1 MSETPNP
8 ETSNPETPKSDK
20 PQTSPVESFNRPI
33 PAFGWTGYAEQLNG
47 RFAMI
52 GIVALILIE
61 VFSGQ
66 GLIAWLG
73 F

>member
-1 MSETPNP
+1 MSDSPQPN
-8 ETSNPETPKSDK
+8 TPKTATPAD
-20 PQTSPVESFNRPI
+20 NRPE
-33 PAFGWTGYAEQLNG
+33 PGFGWTAYAEQLNG

-61 VFSGQ
+61 LFTGQ

>member
-1 MSETPNP
+1 MSEIPNP
-8 ETSNPETPKSDK
+8 ETSKPDK
-20 PQTSPVESFNRPI
+20 PQSGTVESFNRPI
-33 PAFGWTGYAEQLNG
+33 PAFGWTNYAEQLNG

-52 GIVALILIE
+52 GIVALLLIE

>member
-1 MSETPNP
+1 MSDA
-8 ETSNPETPKSDK
+8 PKSNS
-20 PQTSPVESFNRPI
+20 PQPTPPESLNQ
-33 PAFGWTGYAEQLNG
+33 PAPGFGWTAYAEQLNG

-61 VFSGQ
+61 IVTGQ
-66 GLIAWLG
+66 GLISWLG

>member
-8 ETSNPETPKSDK
+8 ESRKPETSSSSTD
-20 PQTSPVESFNRPI
+20 ESYNRPV
-33 PAFGWTGYAEQLNG
+33 PAFGWTAYAEQLNG

-52 GIVALILIE
+52 GIIALLLIE
-61 VFSGQ
+61 VFTGQ

-73 F
+73 FG

>member
-1 MSETPNP
+1 MSE
-8 ETSNPETPKSDK
+8 SPKSEN
-20 PQTSPVESFNRPI
+20 PQPSRPQPEPPKVNSSAFNNRPE
-33 PAFGWTGYAEQLNG
+33 PGFGWTSYAEQLNG

-61 VFSGQ
+61 VVTGQ

>member
-1 MSETPNP
+1 MSETPKSTK
-8 ETSNPETPKSDK
+8 TSQPSTPATPPS
-20 PQTSPVESFNRPI
+20 ESYNRPI
-33 PAFGWTGYAEQLNG
+33 PGLGWTAYAEQLNG

-61 VFSGQ
+61 ITTGQ

>member
-1 MSETPNP
+1 MAETPNNSP
-8 ETSNPETPKSDK
+8 QSSPSD
-20 PQTSPVESFNRPI
+20 NRPN
-33 PAFGWTGYAEQLNG
+33 PGFGWTAYAEQLNG

-61 VFSGQ
+61 LLSGQ
-66 GLIAWLG
+66 GFIAWLG

>member
-1 MSETPNP
+1 MSETPKPNP
-8 ETSNPETPKSDK
+8 PKANSSASDNQPTPG
-20 PQTSPVESFNRPI
+20 
-33 PAFGWTGYAEQLNG
+33 FGWTAYAEQLNG

-52 GIVALILIE
+52 GIVALIVIE
-61 VFSGQ
+61 IVTNR

>member
-1 MSETPNP
+1 MPDLPKPNAPESTP
-8 ETSNPETPKSDK
+8 
-20 PQTSPVESFNRPI
+20 ESLNRPT
-33 PAFGWTGYAEQLNG
+33 PGFGWTAYAEQLNG

-52 GIVALILIE
+52 GIVALIVIE
-61 VFSGQ
+61 IFSGQ